1 MGGKRHELV
10 VELPGV
16 VAGQAAV
23 ADDRV
28 GGDPDLPGGGADAV
42 AVGEVLEQGDRL
54 VPGQLRAEEGGPL
67 PLGEPGLAGPAV
79 QESDVLVLAVPA
91 TDRQVAQPAFAVVGA
106 LLVLATEAGQ
116 VGFDLRLM

>member
-1 MGGKRHELV
+1 M
-10 VELPGV
+10 

-28 GGDPDLPGGGADAV
+28 GGDPDLPGGGADAA

-54 VPGQLRAEEGGPL
+54 VLGQLRAEPGSPR
-67 PLGEPGLAGPAV
+67 PLGGPGLAGPAVV
-79 QESDVLVLAVPA
+79 QESDVLVLAVAA
-91 TDRQVAQPAFAVVGA
+91 TERQIAQPAFAVVGA

-116 VGFDLRLM
+116 VLLDGGTSVIP